1 MPTGRMTLQQLL
13 ASLDLDAVPADH
25 ALDSTLQPTLAPRFR
40 QGRTGPVRPSRPK
53 SLPPPSAA
61 DRTSHH
67 IRIRGQLAE
76 GGMGAIF
83 LAEQPALRRD
93 VALKTLKDEFMTP
106 VFAQRL
112 RREARV
118 LALVEHPNVVP
129 VHALDTDERNA
140 PVVVMKRIEGTP
152 WRALIRDD
160 AHPALPPAGDRLVWH
175 LRVLM
180 RICEAVHYAHSRGI
194 LHLDLKPDNV
204 MIGAFREV
212 YLVDWGVAVST
223 EERQRGWLPMADE
236 VNEILGTPAY
246 LAPEM
251 VDLTRAPLS
260 PKTDVYL
267 LGGTLHE
274 ILFQRPP
281 HEGASLH
288 DLLYAAYSAEPPPL
302 PASVPEELG
311 RILRTTLHPDP
322 DQRFESA
329 EALRAALSD
338 FLEHRVAASIADGAR
353 DALVE
358 LRLLVDETRGELAHP
373 RRRIAER
380 QDARNAAVQR
390 AFARARFGFA
400 EALRHHPQAADVR
413 EGLVSALLAMT
424 RYHLRR
430 LETASAEG
438 LLEELSGE
446 ERAVPLRDEAAA
458 QRTEAARLEKLGNE
472 EDDDG
477 SSRARALLVFVTG
490 LVVTIPG
497 LLGYAGMRLGLYRY
511 EWWHTLGYGVLLS
524 AVVGGGAFVLRE
536 RLMATG
542 KSRRIVW
549 SIGALTLLS
558 VALRAVSSTLGVRG
572 AASLALELLFF
583 GSGALLAAI
592 LSDRRFAFAAVAF
605 FAGTG
610 LVLLAP
616 DHMLL
621 WVALSALT
629 GPGALAW
636 AWRAERPETPES
648 DTRVP

>member
-1 MPTGRMTLQQLL
+1 MTLEQLL
-13 ASLDLDAVPADH
+13 ESLDLEAVPENH
-25 ALDSTLQPTLAPRFR
+25 ALDSTLEPTLAPRFR
-40 QGRTGPVRPSRPK
+40 EGKSVRAAPSPPR
-53 SLPPPSAA
+53 SLPPPAAA
-61 DRTSHH
+61 DRASHD

-83 LAEQPALRRD
+83 LAQQPALRRD

-140 PVVVMKRIEGTP
+140 PVLVMKRIEGTP
-152 WRALIRDD
+152 WRALLRDP
-160 AHPALPPAGDRLVWH
+160 AHPALPSAGDRLVYH

-212 YLVDWGVAVST
+212 YVVDWGVAVST
-223 EERQRGWLPMADE
+223 DEKQRGWLPMADE
-236 VNEILGTPAY
+236 VAEILGTPAY

-260 PKTDVYL
+260 PATDVYL
-267 LGGTLHE
+267 LGGNLHE

-281 HEGASLH
+281 HEGDSLH
-288 DLLYAAYSAEPPPL
+288 DLLYAAYDAKAPPL
-302 PASVPEELG
+302 PESVPEELG
-311 RILRTTLHPDP
+311 RILRKALQPEPADRYAT
-322 DQRFESA
+322 A
-329 EALRAALSD
+329 EELRSALSD
-338 FLEHRVAASIADGAR
+338 FLEHRVAASIADGAQEALDELKELVA
-353 DALVE
+353 DAAKE
-358 LRLLVDETRGELAHP
+358 PTHP
-373 RRRIAER
+373 RQRIAER
-380 QDARNAAVQR
+380 QDSRNAAVQR

-400 EALRHHPQAADVR
+400 ESLRHHPQATEAS
-413 EGLVSALLAMT
+413 EGLGEALRTMVG
-424 RYHLRR
+424 YHLHRK
-430 LETASAEG
+430 ETASAEG
-438 LLEELSGE
+438 LLEELTGDP
-446 ERAVPLRDEAAA
+446 RAEAMRAQAA
-458 QRTEAARLEKLGNE
+458 EQRAEAARLEKLGNE
-472 EDDDG
+472 AEDDPD
-477 SSRARALLVFVTG
+477 SRARGVLVFVTA

-497 LLGYAGMRLGLYRY
+497 LLAYLGTRLGLYTY
-511 EWWHTLGYGVLLS
+511 AWWHTLAYGVLLS
-524 AVVGGGAFVLRE
+524 AIVGVGGYLWRD
-536 RLMATG
+536 RIMTTG
-542 KSRRIVW
+542 RGRRIVW
-549 SIGALTLLS
+549 SIVAVTLCS
-558 VALRAVSSTLGVRG
+558 VALRAVSTTLGVRG
-572 AASLALELLFF
+572 AASLALELFFF
-583 GSGALLAAI
+583 GAAALIAAI
-592 LSDRRFAFAAVAF
+592 LSDRRFSMAAVPF

-636 AWRAERPETPES
+636 AWMRAERRIPRES
-648 DTRVP
+648 GKR